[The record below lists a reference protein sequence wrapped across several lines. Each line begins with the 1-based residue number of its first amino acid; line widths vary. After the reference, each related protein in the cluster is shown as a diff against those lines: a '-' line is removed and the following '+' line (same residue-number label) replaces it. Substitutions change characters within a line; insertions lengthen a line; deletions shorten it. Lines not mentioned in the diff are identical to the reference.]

1 MSKSFLEN
9 SVELEE
15 DLDKSEIISV
25 QVEDNIEEQESEKY
39 KQFIFLKNLQDL
51 IEKDEADL

>member
-15 DLDKSEIISV
+15 DLDISEIKSV

-51 IEKDEADL
+51 IKKDEADL

>member
-9 SVELEE
+9 SVESEE
-15 DLDKSEIISV
+15 DLDISEIKSV

>member
-15 DLDKSEIISV
+15 DLDISEIKSV
-25 QVEDNIEEQESEKY
+25 QVEDNIDEQESEKY

>member
-1 MSKSFLEN
+1 MLN
-9 SVELEE
+9 DRLC
-15 DLDKSEIISV
+15 
-25 QVEDNIEEQESEKY
+25 EKLT